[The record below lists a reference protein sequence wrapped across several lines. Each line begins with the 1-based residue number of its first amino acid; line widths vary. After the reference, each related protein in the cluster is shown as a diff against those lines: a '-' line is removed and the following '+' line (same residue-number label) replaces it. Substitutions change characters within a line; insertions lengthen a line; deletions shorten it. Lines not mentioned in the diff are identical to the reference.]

1 MDLQVIGIPSVLAQ
15 EEHTT
20 EEPAEEH
27 NPILPELDELIFG
40 GLAFLLVFMVL
51 WRYAIPRIGEGLA
64 KRREKIREDL
74 EKAEK
79 ARSEAEQLLAQ
90 YEERLKEARGEA
102 SRIIEEARK
111 TAESVRKDMLTKA
124 EDETRQVV
132 ARAQQ
137 EIRAD
142 RDRTFEELRDE
153 VGELSIEVAS
163 RLIGESLDKRR
174 QAKLVDEYIEEI
186 AKSGNGQRAEAG
198 RVEEGDGGGRKV
210 AAKRSSSASTSRK
223 KSTSSKTASRRS
235 SSSKST
241 AGKRPASRKKT

>member
-1 MDLQVIGIPSVLAQ
+1 MQTLIASIALLAQ
-15 EEHTT
+15 E
-20 EEPAEEH
+20 AEENAPEDLYPH
-27 NPILPELDELIFG
+27 WEELVVGAIAFFILFFFIG
-40 GLAFLLVFMVL
+40 RWAM
-51 WRYAIPRIGEGLA
+51 PRVNQMAEA
-64 KRREKIREDL
+64 RRARIQGDL
-74 EKAEK
+74 EKAERAK
-79 ARSEAEQLLAQ
+79 AEAEQLLAR

-124 EDETRQVV
+124 EDEARQVV

-137 EIRAD
+137 EIQAE
-142 RDRTFEELRDE
+142 RDRTFEELRDQ

-186 AKSGNGQRAEAG
+186 VKSGNGQRAGAE
-198 RVEEGDGGGRKV
+198 RREEGDGGGRKV
-210 AAKRSSSASTSRK
+210 AAKRSSSGSTSRR
-223 KSTSSKTASRRS
+223 KSTSDKTAARKA

-241 AGKRPASRKKT
+241 AGKRPASRKKS

>member
-1 MDLQVIGIPSVLAQ
+1 VIGIPLVLAQ

-27 NPILPELDELIFG
+27 NPILPETGELIFG
-40 GLAFLLVFMVL
+40 ALAFLLVFVVL

-79 ARSEAEQLLAQ
+79 ARSEAEQLLAR

-111 TAESVRKDMLTKA
+111 TAESVRKDTLTKA
-124 EDETRQVV
+124 EDEARQVV

-137 EIRAD
+137 EIQAE
-142 RDRTFEELRDE
+142 RDRTFEELRGQ

-163 RLIGESLDKRR
+163 RLIGESLDKKR

-186 AKSGNGQRAEAG
+186 AKSGNGQRAGAE
-198 RVEEGDGGGRKV
+198 RREEGDGGGRKL
-210 AAKRSSSASTSRK
+210 AAKRSSGGSTSRR
-223 KSTSSKTASRRS
+223 KSASGKTASRKS

-241 AGKRPASRKKT
+241 AGKRPSRKKS

>member
-1 MDLQVIGIPSVLAQ
+1 MDLQAIGIPQVLAQ
-15 EEHTT
+15 EEQTT
-20 EEPAEEH
+20 QGQAEEH

-40 GLAFLLVFMVL
+40 GLAFLLVFVVL
-51 WRYAIPRIGEGLA
+51 WRYAIPSIGEGLA

-79 ARSEAEQLLAQ
+79 TRSEAEQLLAR

-124 EDETRQVV
+124 EDEARQVV

-137 EIRAD
+137 EIQAE
-142 RDRTFEELRDE
+142 RDRTFEELRDQ

-186 AKSGNGQRAEAG
+186 VKSGNGQRAEAE
-198 RVEEGDGGGRKV
+198 RREEGDGGGKV
-210 AAKRSSSASTSRK
+210 AAKRSSTGSTSRR
-223 KSTSSKTASRRS
+223 KSTSGKTAARKA

-241 AGKRPASRKKT
+241 AGKRPASRKKS